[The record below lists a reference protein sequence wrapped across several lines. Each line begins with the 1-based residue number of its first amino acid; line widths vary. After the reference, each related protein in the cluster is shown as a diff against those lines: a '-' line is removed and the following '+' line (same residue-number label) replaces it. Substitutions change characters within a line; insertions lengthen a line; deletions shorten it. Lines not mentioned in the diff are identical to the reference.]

1 MKKTIKN
8 FFISLMILVLFLSS
22 TLNVYASS
30 ADTITSMDQNEITVV
45 FNGSDSQTSTFEV
58 FQGGVLDYTVE
69 VNLDEDL
76 VIEYFND
83 GTECVHQIG
92 DLISI
97 EKLPDNP
104 VPTVE
109 TSSNPIAL
117 YADYVGNEP
126 FNISSTGAQL
136 SLGTSVYDGYEVL
149 GFRTYVNPVESG
161 YLQRKAS
168 GYTTFD
174 SYKFNI
180 TAGTA
185 LGTAVSTI
193 VSLFGAATG
202 TSIATSI
209 VSSLISGLV
218 GAGVGVL
225 VDGLDGTL
233 RCREYRW
240 NYRVRHNSNTGNILK
255 TTYKCRYWW
264 EMYDKKGN
272 RSFEF
277 RNDLRDG
284 WLLSNDELISTA
296 LGR

>member
-22 TLNVYASS
+22 T
-30 ADTITSMDQNEITVV
+30 
-45 FNGSDSQTSTFEV
+45 F
-58 FQGGVLDYTVE
+58 
-69 VNLDEDL
+69 
-76 VIEYFND
+76 
-83 GTECVHQIG
+83 
-92 DLISI
+92 
-97 EKLPDNP
+97 
-104 VPTVE
+104 
-109 TSSNPIAL
+109 
-117 YADYVGNEP
+117 
-126 FNISSTGAQL
+126 
-136 SLGTSVYDGYEVL
+136 LGTSVYDGYEVL

-240 NYRVRHNSNTGNILK
+240 DYRVRHNSNTGNILK